1 MNYSFG
7 RLTTGNELMIGSGGF
22 VSGERP
28 RDKIEYRISI
38 ECVYVFTST
47 LFYYKK
53 NLKNLNI
60 IIKFI
65 AIFSIMQIIQFDS
78 YNVVD

>member
-1 MNYSFG
+1 
-7 RLTTGNELMIGSGGF
+7 MIGSGGF